1 MIDENDRQILR
12 HLQRD
17 ATVSM
22 DTLAAELSLSG
33 NAVWRRVK
41 RLQKDGYITRRV
53 ALLDA
58 AKVDLDLTVFVAVRT
73 NDHSDTWL
81 DSFARATRAIPEVM
95 EFYRLA
101 GDTDYL
107 VKLMVRD
114 VADYDRVY
122 RLLISAV
129 PISDVSASF
138 AMETLKYETALP
150 V

>member
-22 DTLAAELSLSG
+22 ETLAAELSLSG

-41 RLQKDGYITRRV
+41 RLQTGGFITRRV

-73 NDHSDTWL
+73 NDHSDAWL

-107 VKLMVRD
+107 VKLAVRD

>member
-22 DTLAAELSLSG
+22 DKLAAELSLSG

-41 RLQKDGYITRRV
+41 RLQKDGFITRRV

-73 NDHSDTWL
+73 NDHSDAWL
-81 DSFARATRAIPEVM
+81 DSFASATRAIPEVM

-107 VKLMVRD
+107 VKLVVRD